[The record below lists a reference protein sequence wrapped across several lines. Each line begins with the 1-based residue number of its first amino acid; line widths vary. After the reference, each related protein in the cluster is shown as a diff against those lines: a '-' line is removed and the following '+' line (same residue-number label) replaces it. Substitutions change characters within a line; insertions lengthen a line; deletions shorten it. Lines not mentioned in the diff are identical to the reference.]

1 MEQSQQRGTGIRV
14 LVVDDHEMARE
25 GLRRMLELERDLEV
39 VGEASSGEE
48 ALQMVELLSPDVV
61 LMDIKMPNSNGLE
74 ATRRLKERRLPG
86 EVMVLS
92 MILS

>member
-1 MEQSQQRGTGIRV
+1 
-14 LVVDDHEMARE
+14 
-25 GLRRMLELERDLEV
+25 
-39 VGEASSGEE
+39 
-48 ALQMVELLSPDVV
+48 MVELLSPDVV